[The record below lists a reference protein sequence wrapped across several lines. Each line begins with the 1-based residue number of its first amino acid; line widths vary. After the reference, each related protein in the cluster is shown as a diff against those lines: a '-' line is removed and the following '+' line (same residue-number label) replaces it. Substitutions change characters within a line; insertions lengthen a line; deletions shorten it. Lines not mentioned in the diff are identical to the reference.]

1 MRENIIS
8 HILLYMAQFDFGKY
22 CTPAQVYLVLAVIGL
37 VSGFLKNFRVMT
49 LIFNSIFV
57 VLFAW
62 ILNFLCSKGLTAI
75 SWVLVL
81 LPFVLL
87 ASAFFLAMDAADH
100 KDHETVMIMEGIE
113 GMDEESPPMD
123 VLGDEAKL
131 AEWCSTR
138 DDSIYCQAE

>member
-1 MRENIIS
+1 
-8 HILLYMAQFDFGKY
+8 MAQFDFKKY

-37 VSGFLKNFRVMT
+37 VSGFLRNFRVMT

-62 ILNFLCSKGLTAI
+62 ILNFLSSKGLTAI

-100 KDHETVMIMEGIE
+100 KDHETVVILE
-113 GMDEESPPMD
+113 GMEHEKKEETPSMEVLADEE
-123 VLGDEAKL
+123 KL
-131 AEWCSTR
+131 KEWCSTR
-138 DDSIYCQAE
+138 PDSIYCSE